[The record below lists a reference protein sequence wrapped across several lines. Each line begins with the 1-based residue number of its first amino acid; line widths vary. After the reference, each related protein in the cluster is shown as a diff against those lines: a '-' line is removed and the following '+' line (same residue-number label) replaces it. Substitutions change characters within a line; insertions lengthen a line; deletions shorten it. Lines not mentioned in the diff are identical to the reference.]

1 METSVMVE
9 MPRLVDAG
17 GLLLALTEHGLT
29 ADLVNVGGRWELEVE
44 PGADEIEQA
53 ATEVSAII
61 DAWLAD
67 CELPFVPM
75 RVGKRAFT
83 VRPPLD

>member
-1 METSVMVE
+1 MGTSVTVE

-17 GLLLALTEHGLT
+17 GLLVALTEHGLT

-44 PGADEIEQA
+44 PDVHEVEQA
-53 ATEVSAII
+53 AAEVSAIL
-61 DAWLAD
+61 DEWLAG
-67 CELPFVPM
+67 CGLPFIPM
-75 RVGKRAFT
+75 RVGERAFT